1 MKLKRSLVCVTILGI
16 ILVGC
21 HKENTKEKNQVASK
35 ATQQKT
41 MTKVQ
46 NDVNEIMNKDYKYI
60 IKNMGIPYNT
70 FYYIKP
76 KVLKESNT
84 MQDINTSSYM
94 TLVYPKYTG
103 NDELDGS
110 ALYVDINE
118 NKVVNV
124 KTNSFSSQ
132 GISVIDAESS
142 IVIEKSDHEKSAVSL
157 ENFRHIDLGEYVGV
171 EDSRI
176 NEIVGDANYDLTA
189 YNHEGSKVVKSYR
202 LKEDNK
208 ILKKEVLTISIVDNK
223 IKSIKT
229 IESDKIV
236 KIIKGTLLE

>member
-1 MKLKRSLVCVTILGI
+1 MKLKKSLVCVTILGI
-16 ILVGC
+16 VLVGC
-21 HKENTKEKNQVASK
+21 HKETTKEKNQVANK

-46 NDVNEIMNKDYKYI
+46 NDVNEIMSKDYKFVI
-60 IKNMGIPYNT
+60 RNMGIPYNT
-70 FYYIKP
+70 IYYIKP
-76 KVLKESNT
+76 KDLKESNT

-103 NDELDGS
+103 NNELDGS
-110 ALYVDINE
+110 ALYIDINK

-124 KTNSFSSQ
+124 ETNSFSSQ
-132 GISVIDAESS
+132 STIDIDANAS
-142 IVIEKSDHEKSAVSL
+142 IMIEKSDHEKSAVSL
-157 ENFRHIDLGEYVGV
+157 ENFRKIDLGEYIGAD
-171 EDSRI
+171 ESRI
-176 NEIVGDANYDLTA
+176 NEIVGDANYELTA

-208 ILKKEVLTISIVDNK
+208 LLKKEELTISISDNK

-236 KIIKGTLLE
+236 KIIKGALVE

>member
-1 MKLKRSLVCVTILGI
+1 MKLKKSLVCVTILGI
-16 ILVGC
+16 VLVGC
-21 HKENTKEKNQVASK
+21 HKENTKEKNQVANK

-46 NDVNEIMNKDYKYI
+46 NDVNEIMSKDYNFV

-70 FYYIKP
+70 IYYIKP
-76 KVLKESNT
+76 KDLKESDT

-103 NDELDGS
+103 NNELDGS
-110 ALYVDINE
+110 ALYIDINK

-124 KTNSFSSQ
+124 ETNSFSSQ
-132 GISVIDAESS
+132 SNITIDADSS
-142 IVIEKSDHEKSAVSL
+142 IMIEKSDHEKSAVSI
-157 ENFRHIDLGEYVGV
+157 EKFRKIDLGEYIGV
-171 EDSRI
+171 EEARI
-176 NEIVGDANYDLTA
+176 NEIVGDVNYDLIA
-189 YNHEGSKVVKSYR
+189 YDHEGSKVVKSYR

-208 ILKKEVLTISIVDNK
+208 LLKKEVLTISIEDNK

-229 IESDKIV
+229 TESDKIV
-236 KIIKGTLLE
+236 KILKGALIE

>member
-16 ILVGC
+16 VLVGC
-21 HKENTKEKNQVASK
+21 HKETTKEKNQVASK

-46 NDVNEIMNKDYKYI
+46 NDVNEMIDKDYKYV

-70 FYYIKP
+70 IYYIKN
-76 KVLKESNT
+76 KNLKESNA

-103 NDELDGS
+103 NNELDGS
-110 ALYVDINE
+110 ALYININK

-124 KTNSFSSQ
+124 ETNSFSSQ
-132 GISVIDAESS
+132 S
-142 IVIEKSDHEKSAVSL
+142 IITVDENYDIMIEKNDNEKSAVSL
-157 ENFRHIDLGEYVGV
+157 EEYKNIDLGEYIGV
-171 EDSRI
+171 EESRI
-176 NEIVGDANYDLTA
+176 NEIVGNANYDLTA
-189 YNHEGSKVVKSYR
+189 YNYEGNRVVKSYR
-202 LKEDNK
+202 LKKDNK
-208 ILKKEVLTISIVDNK
+208 VLEKEILTISIVDNK

-229 IESDKIV
+229 IESDKFV
-236 KIIKGTLLE
+236 KIIKGALLE